1 MAMAAAVA
9 APATAVRRVAII
21 SPSRESLQQ
30 LRGSLFAQIVARRHR
45 ILAIAPRF
53 AEEDIEALDEMGA
66 EHAVFGADPNSLKL
80 FADWKAIGALKAI
93 LSEWGPHVVLGCGA
107 KPMIYAA
114 LAAKSTGVDR
124 VVLLVNALP
133 EHRFAG
139 ALAADEMPAWR
150 YGQALRAA
158 DEAVFYNRDD
168 IGLLKRLGLL
178 PPDLPT
184 VVVPGAGVDLEQ
196 HTLQPLPPLS
206 QGLVFLMIATLDRR
220 KGVVEYCE
228 AAREVRTRAPNTRFL
243 LAGPP
248 GEGPSGIR
256 PDDLAAFGAVV
267 DYLGPA
273 EDARAR
279 LAECHIFVYPAYA
292 EGMPQPV
299 LEAMAA
305 GRPII
310 TTNVAGCRDTVDERV
325 NGCLV
330 EAGNARA
337 LAEAMESFLKRPD
350 LIPPIAR
357 ASRAKA
363 ERFCGIETVNNGLLA
378 ALGID

>member
-1 MAMAAAVA
+1 
-9 APATAVRRVAII
+9 
-21 SPSRESLQQ
+21 
-30 LRGSLFAQIVARRHR
+30 
-45 ILAIAPRF
+45 
-53 AEEDIEALDEMGA
+53 
-66 EHAVFGADPNSLKL
+66 
-80 FADWKAIGALKAI
+80 
-93 LSEWGPHVVLGCGA
+93 
-107 KPMIYAA
+107 MIYAA

-133 EHRFAG
+133 GHRFAG

-168 IGLLKRLGLL
+168 IALLKRLGLL

-184 VVVPGAGVDLEQ
+184 TVVPGAGVDLDE
-196 HTLQPLPPLS
+196 HALQPLPPLS
-206 QGLVFLMIATLDRR
+206 QGLVFLMIAALDRR

-243 LAGPP
+243 LAGAP
-248 GEGPSGIR
+248 GEGPSGID
-256 PDDLAAFGAVV
+256 PNELAGFGGAV

-279 LAECHIFVYPAYA
+279 LAECHIFVYPAHA

-337 LAEAMESFLKRPD
+337 LAAAMESFLKRPD

-363 ERFCGIETVNNGLLA
+363 ERFCGIATVDDGLLT